1 MTPQQ
6 IALVQQSFS
15 KVAPISEA
23 AAVLFYDRLFDV
35 APSVRAM
42 FPEDMTEQR
51 KKLMG
56 MLAAVVSGLSNL
68 ETILPA
74 ASALAKRHV
83 AYGAKAEHYPVV
95 GATLLWTLEKGLGE
109 AWTPE
114 LATAWTDAYGVLSGY
129 MISKPTARRRR
140 PPNRRCLVSEPLVIV
155 GNGMAAARLV
165 DELAKTALGR
175 YAVAVIGEE
184 PRLAYN
190 RVLLSSV
197 LAGETGSHEIELR
210 PADWWRHRG
219 VTVRYGYR
227 VTEIDTGRR
236 ELKIAGE
243 ESMEYSKLVLA
254 TGSTPLRLNVPGAD
268 LAGVHTFRDT
278 RDVDLLLTL
287 AAAKKRVVVV
297 GGGLLG
303 LEAAYGLAK
312 AGAPVTLLHLMDRL
326 MERQLDG
333 PAADLLKTLVERK
346 GIRILLNASTARIHG
361 ERHVEAVELA
371 DGSRIEA
378 DAVIFAAGIR
388 PNIALAK
395 EAGIAVNR
403 GIVVN
408 DEMQTA
414 SPDIYA
420 LGECAEHRGTC
431 YGLVEPAYEQARVLA
446 RHLGGRPAAYQGSV
460 VSTNLKVSGVS
471 VFSAGDF
478 MGGEGSESL
487 VLTDRRRGTYKKL
500 VIADGCLTGAVLIGD
515 TADALWYLELI
526 RTREKIA
533 GIRADMMFGRALALP
548 SKAA

>member
-1 MTPQQ
+1 
-6 IALVQQSFS
+6 
-15 KVAPISEA
+15 
-23 AAVLFYDRLFDV
+23 
-35 APSVRAM
+35 
-42 FPEDMTEQR
+42 
-51 KKLMG
+51 
-56 MLAAVVSGLSNL
+56 
-68 ETILPA
+68 
-74 ASALAKRHV
+74 
-83 AYGAKAEHYPVV
+83 
-95 GATLLWTLEKGLGE
+95 
-109 AWTPE
+109 
-114 LATAWTDAYGVLSGY
+114 
-129 MISKPTARRRR
+129 
-140 PPNRRCLVSEPLVIV
+140 
-155 GNGMAAARLV
+155 MAAARLV
-165 DELAKTALGR
+165 DELAKTSLGR

-227 VTEIDTGRR
+227 VTEIDVGRR
-236 ELKIAGE
+236 ELKIDGE

-254 TGSTPLRLNVPGAD
+254 TGSTPLRLNVSGAD

-333 PAADLLKTLVERK
+333 AAADLLKTLVERK

-371 DGSRIEA
+371 DGCRIEA
-378 DAVIFAAGIR
+378 DAVVFAAGIK
-388 PNIALAK
+388 PNDALAK

-403 GIVVN
+403 GVVVN
-408 DEMQTA
+408 DVMQT
-414 SPDIYA
+414 SSSDIYA

-446 RHLGGRPAAYQGSV
+446 RHLAGKPATYQGSV
-460 VSTNLKVSGVS
+460 VATNLKVSGVS

-478 MGGEGSESL
+478 MGGDGREAI
-487 VLTDRRRGTYKKL
+487 VLSDIRRGVYKKL
-500 VIADGCLTGAVLIGD
+500 VIADGRLAGAVLIGE
-515 TADALWYLELI
+515 TQDALWYLDLI
-526 RTREKIA
+526 RSSQPIA
-533 GIRADMMFGRALALP
+533 AIRTEMMFGRAPA
-548 SKAA
+548 KAA